1 MDKIRIK
8 DLRFRCIIGINPEER
23 HEKQDVDINLVL
35 FTDLS
40 VSCRSDRIEDTL
52 DYKTLK
58 QRIRTFVRASSF
70 NLIER
75 LAQGIADICLEDE
88 RVAKVRVR
96 LDKPGALR
104 FARTVGVEI
113 ERERGDE

>member
-8 DLRFRCIIGINPEER
+8 DLRFRCIVGINPDER
-23 HEKQDVDINLVL
+23 HEKQDIDINLVL

-40 VSCRSDRIEDTL
+40 LPCRTDRIEDTV
-52 DYKTLK
+52 DYKALK
-58 QRIRTFVRASSF
+58 KRIRTFVEASSF

-88 RVAKVRVR
+88 RVSKVRVR

-113 ERERGDE
+113 ERERRPE

>member
-8 DLRFRCIIGINPEER
+8 DLRFRCIIGINPDER

-40 VSCRSDRIEDTL
+40 VPCRSDRIEDTL

-58 QRIRTFVRASSF
+58 QRIRTFVKASSF